1 MFGDPHVITLDG
13 FRYTFNGKGEFSLI
27 ETQGNM
33 FTLQGRMVQAVSGS
47 GESSLATVFSA
58 IVGKQN
64 DSDSVQFTLNPE
76 GEIDIAV
83 SGEQISFDGMVE
95 QSFVNVAVMDRENN
109 TISATFSSGAYIEV
123 RVSNGILSL
132 LVVSLPITFLN
143 TTRGL
148 MGSYNGDKT
157 DDLAPKLGDG
167 VGEPIS
173 INSSLEEIHTQFGI
187 TCKLMLRARS
197 VMKFVLIGIQG

>member
-1 MFGDPHVITLDG
+1 
-13 FRYTFNGKGEFSLI
+13 
-27 ETQGNM
+27 
-33 FTLQGRMVQAVSGS
+33 
-47 GESSLATVFSA
+47 
-58 IVGKQN
+58 
-64 DSDSVQFTLNPE
+64 
-76 GEIDIAV
+76 
-83 SGEQISFDGMVE
+83 
-95 QSFVNVAVMDRENN
+95 MDKENS

-123 RVSNGILSL
+123 RASSGILSL

-148 MGSYNGDKT
+148 MSSYNGDKT

-187 TCKLMLRARS
+187 TCKLILRARS
-197 VMKFVLIGIQG
+197 VM